1 MYNFEIKESVI
12 LMRFENQICPVCQ
25 EKFNESDEIVVCP
38 ECGTPHHRNCYN
50 SLGECKNASL
60 HKEGFNFK
68 PVETEEKIDILID
81 DEVKNLKDVVNVV
94 NVEFNGE
101 DSENNENLKSTIEEL
116 FNNINGK
123 STDQVL
129 INKTPSSYYEAAVGK
144 NQNYYM
150 PRFLIMEGTN
160 KKHLL
165 NVCAFV
171 FPFAWAVYR
180 KMYKLALLVFCIYIA
195 LMGVTMAPILSN
207 EELMT
212 SMNNCLE
219 EDPQFYEKILLYESG
234 QNVTFTK
241 TQSEFIELSKKFTIS
256 PVIAYGTLF
265 VSLTMKVLLGLF
277 ATRLYKDKLK
287 KNIERA
293 KKLSL
298 EEAQLKTYLKS
309 KYGVTPMF
317 VAFIAGFIEYTF
329 FGRF

>member
-1 MYNFEIKESVI
+1 
-12 LMRFENQICPVCQ
+12 MRFENQICPVC
-25 EKFNESDEIVVCP
+25 EKKFIENDEIVVCP
-38 ECGTPHHRNCYN
+38 ECGTPHHRSCYN
-50 SLGECKNASL
+50 SLGECKNKSL
-60 HKEGFNFK
+60 HKEGFSFE
-68 PVETEEKIDILID
+68 PVKENQEKIDILID
-81 DEVKNLKDVVNVV
+81 DEIKNTSDVVNVV
-94 NVEFNGE
+94 NVEFNS
-101 DSENNENLKSTIEEL
+101 DDAKNNEDLKSTIEEL
-116 FNNINGK
+116 FKNINGK

-129 INKTPSSYYEAAVGK
+129 INNTPSSYYEAAIGK

-150 PRFLIMEGTN
+150 PRFLIMEGTQ

-241 TQSEFIELSKKFTIS
+241 TQSEFIELSKKFTVS

-265 VSLTMKVLLGLF
+265 VSLTMKILLGLF

-309 KYGVTPMF
+309 RYGVTPMF
-317 VAFIAGFIEYTF
+317 VAIIAGFIEYTF

>member
-1 MYNFEIKESVI
+1 
-12 LMRFENQICPVCQ
+12 MRFENQICPVC
-25 EKFNESDEIVVCP
+25 EKKFIENDEIVVCP
-38 ECGTPHHRNCYN
+38 ECGTPHHRSCYN
-50 SLGECKNASL
+50 SLGECKNKSL
-60 HKEGFNFK
+60 HKEGFSFE
-68 PVETEEKIDILID
+68 PVKENQEKIDILID
-81 DEVKNLKDVVNVV
+81 DEIKNTSDVINVV
-94 NVEFNGE
+94 NVEFNG
-101 DSENNENLKSTIEEL
+101 DDAKNNEDLKSTIEEL
-116 FNNINGK
+116 FKNINGK

-129 INKTPSSYYEAAVGK
+129 INNTPSSYYEAAIGK

-150 PRFLIMEGTN
+150 PRFLIMEGTQ

>member
-1 MYNFEIKESVI
+1 
-12 LMRFENQICPVCQ
+12 MRFENQICPVCE
-25 EKFNESDEIVVCP
+25 EKFNENDEIVVCP
-38 ECGTPHHRNCYN
+38 ECGTPHHRDCYN
-50 SLGECKNASL
+50 SLGECKNVPL
-60 HKEGFNFK
+60 HKEGFSFK
-68 PVETEEKIDILID
+68 PVELEKEKIDILID

-101 DSENNENLKSTIEEL
+101 DFEKNENLKSTIEEL
-116 FNNINGK
+116 FKNINGK

-129 INKTPSSYYEAAVGK
+129 INNTPSSYYEAAIGK
-144 NQNYYM
+144 NENYYM

-160 KKHLL
+160 KKHLI

-195 LMGVTMAPILSN
+195 LLGVTVAPILSN
-207 EELMT
+207 EEYIT
-212 SMNNCLE
+212 AMNNCYM
-219 EDPQFYEKILLYESG
+219 EDPTFYEKILLYDAG

-241 TQSEFIELSKKFTIS
+241 TQSEFIEISKNITIS
-256 PVIAYGTLF
+256 PVIAYGTLI
-265 VSLTMKVLLGLF
+265 VSIAMKILLGIF
-277 ATRLYKDKLK
+277 ATKLYKDKLT
-287 KNIERA
+287 KNIEKA

-298 EEAQLKTYLKS
+298 EESQLKTYLKS

-317 VAFIAGFIEYTF
+317 IAIIAGFIEYTF

>member
-1 MYNFEIKESVI
+1 
-12 LMRFENQICPVCQ
+12 MRFENQICPVC
-25 EKFNESDEIVVCP
+25 EKKFIENDEIVVCP
-38 ECGTPHHRNCYN
+38 ECGTPHHRSCYN
-50 SLGECKNASL
+50 SLGECKNKSL
-60 HKEGFNFK
+60 HKEGFSFE
-68 PVETEEKIDILID
+68 PVKENQEKIDILID
-81 DEVKNLKDVVNVV
+81 DEIKNTSDVVNVV
-94 NVEFNGE
+94 NVEFNS
-101 DSENNENLKSTIEEL
+101 DDAKNNEDLKSTIEEL
-116 FNNINGK
+116 FKNINGK

-129 INKTPSSYYEAAVGK
+129 INNTPSSYYEAAIGK

-150 PRFLIMEGTN
+150 PRFLIMEGTQ

-309 KYGVTPMF
+309 RYGVTPMF
-317 VAFIAGFIEYTF
+317 VAIIVGFIEYTF

>member
-1 MYNFEIKESVI
+1 
-12 LMRFENQICPVCQ
+12 MRFENQICPVC
-25 EKFNESDEIVVCP
+25 EKKFIENDEIVVCP
-38 ECGTPHHRNCYN
+38 ECGTPHHRSCYN
-50 SLGECKNASL
+50 SLGECKNKSL
-60 HKEGFNFK
+60 HKEGFSFE
-68 PVETEEKIDILID
+68 PVKENQEKIDILID
-81 DEVKNLKDVVNVV
+81 DEIKNTSDVINVV
-94 NVEFNGE
+94 NVEFNG
-101 DSENNENLKSTIEEL
+101 DDAKNNEDLKSTIEEL
-116 FNNINGK
+116 FKNINGK

-129 INKTPSSYYEAAVGK
+129 INNTPSSYYEAAIGK

-150 PRFLIMEGTN
+150 PRFLIMEGTQ

-180 KMYKLALLVFCIYIA
+180 KMYKLALLVFCLYIA

>member
-1 MYNFEIKESVI
+1 
-12 LMRFENQICPVCQ
+12 MRFENQICPVC
-25 EKFNESDEIVVCP
+25 EKKFIENDEIVVCP
-38 ECGTPHHRNCYN
+38 ECGTPHHRSCYN
-50 SLGECKNASL
+50 SLGECKNKSL
-60 HKEGFNFK
+60 HKEGFSFE
-68 PVETEEKIDILID
+68 PVKENQEKIDILID
-81 DEVKNLKDVVNVV
+81 DEIKNTSDVVNVV
-94 NVEFNGE
+94 NVEFNS
-101 DSENNENLKSTIEEL
+101 DDAKNNEDLKSTIEEL
-116 FNNINGK
+116 FKNINGK

-129 INKTPSSYYEAAVGK
+129 INNTPSSYYEAAIGK

-150 PRFLIMEGTN
+150 PRFLIMEGTQ

-180 KMYKLALLVFCIYIA
+180 KMYKLALLVFCVYIA

-317 VAFIAGFIEYTF
+317 VSIIAGFIEYTF

>member
-1 MYNFEIKESVI
+1 
-12 LMRFENQICPVCQ
+12 MRFENQICPVC
-25 EKFNESDEIVVCP
+25 EKKFIENDEIVVCP
-38 ECGTPHHRNCYN
+38 ECGTPHHRSCYN
-50 SLGECKNASL
+50 SLGECKNKSL
-60 HKEGFNFK
+60 HKEGFSFE
-68 PVETEEKIDILID
+68 PVKENQEKIDILID
-81 DEVKNLKDVVNVV
+81 DEIKNTSDVINVV
-94 NVEFNGE
+94 NVEFNG
-101 DSENNENLKSTIEEL
+101 DDAKNNEDLKSTIEEL
-116 FNNINGK
+116 FKNINGK

-129 INKTPSSYYEAAVGK
+129 INNTPSSYYEAAIGK

-150 PRFLIMEGTN
+150 PRFLIMEGTQ

-241 TQSEFIELSKKFTIS
+241 TQSEFIELSKDFTIS

>member
-1 MYNFEIKESVI
+1 
-12 LMRFENQICPVCQ
+12 MRFENQICPVCE
-25 EKFNESDEIVVCP
+25 EKFKENDEIVVCP

-50 SLGECKNASL
+50 SLGECKNSVL
-60 HKEGFNFK
+60 HNEGFTFK
-68 PVETEEKIDILID
+68 PVEEQQEKIDILID
-81 DEVKNLKDVVNVV
+81 DEIKNTRDVVNVV
-94 NVEFNGE
+94 NVEFNSDE
-101 DSENNENLKSTIEEL
+101 SKNNENLKSTIEEL
-116 FNNINGK
+116 FKNINGK

-129 INKTPSSYYEAAVGK
+129 INNTPSSYYEAAIGK

-150 PRFLIMEGTN
+150 PRFLIMEGTQ
-160 KKHLL
+160 KKRFL

-171 FPFAWAVYR
+171 FPFSWAVYR
-180 KMYKLALLVFCIYIA
+180 KMYKIAILVFCIYIA
-195 LMGVTMAPILSN
+195 LMGVTVAPVLSN

-212 SMNNCLE
+212 SMNNCLQ

-241 TQSEFIELSKKFTIS
+241 TQSEFMELSKEFTVS

-265 VSLTMKVLLGLF
+265 VSLAMKILLGLF
-277 ATRLYKDKLK
+277 ATKLYKEKLT
-287 KNIERA
+287 KNIEKA

-298 EEAQLKTYLKS
+298 EESRLKSYLKS

-317 VAFIAGFIEYTF
+317 VAIIAGFIEYTF

>member
-1 MYNFEIKESVI
+1 
-12 LMRFENQICPVCQ
+12 MRFENQICPVC
-25 EKFNESDEIVVCP
+25 EKKFIENDEIVVCP
-38 ECGTPHHRNCYN
+38 ECGTPHHRSCYN
-50 SLGECKNASL
+50 SLGECKNKSL
-60 HKEGFNFK
+60 HKEGFSFESVKENQ
-68 PVETEEKIDILID
+68 EKIDILID
-81 DEVKNLKDVVNVV
+81 DEIKNTSDVINVV
-94 NVEFNGE
+94 NVEFNG
-101 DSENNENLKSTIEEL
+101 DDAKNNEDLKSTIEEL
-116 FNNINGK
+116 FKNINGK

-129 INKTPSSYYEAAVGK
+129 INNTPSSYYEAAIGK

-150 PRFLIMEGTN
+150 PRFLIMEGTQ

-180 KMYKLALLVFCIYIA
+180 KMYKLALLVFCVYIA

-241 TQSEFIELSKKFTIS
+241 TQSEFIELSKDFTIS

-309 KYGVTPMF
+309 RYGVTPMF
-317 VAFIAGFIEYTF
+317 VAIIAGFIEYTF

>member
-1 MYNFEIKESVI
+1 
-12 LMRFENQICPVCQ
+12 MRFENQICPVC
-25 EKFNESDEIVVCP
+25 EKKFIENDEIVVCP
-38 ECGTPHHRNCYN
+38 ECGTPHHRSCYN
-50 SLGECKNASL
+50 SLGECKNKSL
-60 HKEGFNFK
+60 HKEGFSFE
-68 PVETEEKIDILID
+68 PVKENQEKIDILID
-81 DEVKNLKDVVNVV
+81 DEIKNTSDVINVV
-94 NVEFNGE
+94 NVEFNG
-101 DSENNENLKSTIEEL
+101 DDAKNNEDLKSTIEEL
-116 FNNINGK
+116 FKNINGK

-129 INKTPSSYYEAAVGK
+129 INNTPSRYYEAAIGK

-150 PRFLIMEGTN
+150 PRFLIMEGTQ

-256 PVIAYGTLF
+256 PVIDYGTLF
-265 VSLTMKVLLGLF
+265 VSLAMKVLLGLF
-277 ATRLYKDKLK
+277 ATRLYKEKLK
-287 KNIERA
+287 KNIEKA

-309 KYGVTPMF
+309 RYGVTPMF
-317 VAFIAGFIEYTF
+317 VAIIAGFIEYTF

>member
-1 MYNFEIKESVI
+1 
-12 LMRFENQICPVCQ
+12 MRFENQICPVC
-25 EKFNESDEIVVCP
+25 EKKFIENDEIVVCP
-38 ECGTPHHRNCYN
+38 ECGTPHHRSCYN
-50 SLGECKNASL
+50 SLGECKNKSL
-60 HKEGFNFK
+60 HKEGFSFE
-68 PVETEEKIDILID
+68 PVKENQEKIDILID
-81 DEVKNLKDVVNVV
+81 DEIKNTSDVVNVV
-94 NVEFNGE
+94 NVEFNS
-101 DSENNENLKSTIEEL
+101 DDAKNNEDLKSTIEEL
-116 FNNINGK
+116 FKNINGK

-129 INKTPSSYYEAAVGK
+129 INNTPSSYYEAAIGK

-150 PRFLIMEGTN
+150 PRFLIMEGTQ

-241 TQSEFIELSKKFTIS
+241 TQSEFIELSKKFTVS

-309 KYGVTPMF
+309 RYGVTPMF
-317 VAFIAGFIEYTF
+317 VAIIAGFIEYTF

>member
-1 MYNFEIKESVI
+1 
-12 LMRFENQICPVCQ
+12 MRFENQICPVC
-25 EKFNESDEIVVCP
+25 EKKFIENDEIVVCP
-38 ECGTPHHRNCYN
+38 ECGTPHHRSCYN
-50 SLGECKNASL
+50 SLGECKNKSL
-60 HKEGFNFK
+60 HKEGFSFE
-68 PVETEEKIDILID
+68 PVKENQEKIDILID
-81 DEVKNLKDVVNVV
+81 DEIKNTSDVVNVV
-94 NVEFNGE
+94 NVEFNS
-101 DSENNENLKSTIEEL
+101 DDAKNNEDLKSTIEEL
-116 FNNINGK
+116 FKNINGK

-129 INKTPSSYYEAAVGK
+129 INNTPSSYYEAAIGK

-150 PRFLIMEGTN
+150 PRFLIMEGTQ

-180 KMYKLALLVFCIYIA
+180 KMYKLALLLFCIYIA

-309 KYGVTPMF
+309 RYGVTPMF
-317 VAFIAGFIEYTF
+317 VAIIAGFIEYTF

>member
-1 MYNFEIKESVI
+1 
-12 LMRFENQICPVCQ
+12 MRFENQICPVC
-25 EKFNESDEIVVCP
+25 EKKFIENDEIVVCP
-38 ECGTPHHRNCYN
+38 ECGTPHHRSCYN
-50 SLGECKNASL
+50 SLGECKNKSL
-60 HKEGFNFK
+60 HKEGFSFE
-68 PVETEEKIDILID
+68 PVKENQEKIDILID
-81 DEVKNLKDVVNVV
+81 DEIKNTSDVINVV
-94 NVEFNGE
+94 NVEFNG
-101 DSENNENLKSTIEEL
+101 DDAKNNEDLKSTIEEL
-116 FNNINGK
+116 FKNINGK

-129 INKTPSSYYEAAVGK
+129 INNTPSSYYEAAIGK

-150 PRFLIMEGTN
+150 PRFLIMEGTQ

-180 KMYKLALLVFCIYIA
+180 KMYKLALLVFCLYIA

-212 SMNNCLE
+212 SMNNCFE

>member
-1 MYNFEIKESVI
+1 
-12 LMRFENQICPVCQ
+12 MRFENQICPVC
-25 EKFNESDEIVVCP
+25 EKKFIENDEIVVCP
-38 ECGTPHHRNCYN
+38 ECGTPHHRSCYN
-50 SLGECKNASL
+50 SLGECKNKSL
-60 HKEGFNFK
+60 HKEGFSFE
-68 PVETEEKIDILID
+68 PVKENQEKIDILID
-81 DEVKNLKDVVNVV
+81 DEIKNTSDVINVV
-94 NVEFNGE
+94 NVEFNG
-101 DSENNENLKSTIEEL
+101 DDAKNNEDLKSTIEEL
-116 FNNINGK
+116 FKNINGK

-129 INKTPSSYYEAAVGK
+129 INNTPSSYYEAAIGK

-150 PRFLIMEGTN
+150 PRFLIMEGTQ

-265 VSLTMKVLLGLF
+265 VSLAMKVLLGLF
-277 ATRLYKDKLK
+277 ATRLYKEKLK

-309 KYGVTPMF
+309 RYGVTPMF
-317 VAFIAGFIEYTF
+317 VAIIAGFIEYTF